1 MKDLTKGSIA
11 GHLLQF
17 ASFIALTTLFQTMY
31 FLVDLYFVGTLG
43 REAIA
48 GVGLAGNLAILVLAL
63 TQTLGVGATAL
74 VAHAIG
80 AKDRPRADALFN
92 QSFVMS
98 TLVGLVFGVT
108 AFSLRSFFA
117 HALAADEATAQQS
130 IRYLTWYVPA
140 MTLQFCLVA
149 FGSSLRGIGDM
160 KHPTLIQVGTVVIN
174 IVLAPILTVGWL
186 TGRPFGVTGAA
197 LASFFAIIAGGL
209 AFVLYVQR
217 QASPLRLHPATWR
230 PNFTLWKQ
238 MLGVGL
244 PAGGEFA
251 LMAIYMALV
260 YHVIQV
266 FGSAAQAGFGIGIRL
281 MQSLF
286 LPAVAIGFA
295 TAPVVGQNVGAR
307 EGARVRQTFNTAV
320 VLASVVM
327 VATTILCHLSPAA
340 MVGFFSQDP
349 AVIAFGSEYLRIV
362 SWNFV
367 ATGIIFVGSS
377 TMQGLGNSR
386 PALLASSLRLLLFAL
401 PVFWLSHSPSFQMRH
416 VWYLSLASVFAHLV
430 LLLWLLQRQF
440 AIRLAPAS
448 PVLRENALESPE

>member
-1 MKDLTKGSIA
+1 MKDLTKGSIT

-17 ASFIALTTLFQTMY
+17 ASFIALTTLFQTLY

-48 GVGLAGNLAILVLAL
+48 GVGLAGNLAIFVLAL
-63 TQTLGVGATAL
+63 TQTLGVGTTAL
-74 VAHAIG
+74 ISHAIG

-98 TLVGLVFGVT
+98 SLVGLTFGVT
-108 AFSLRSFFA
+108 AFSLRHVFA
-117 HALAADEATAQQS
+117 HALAADEPTAQQS
-130 IRYLTWYVPA
+130 VRYLTWYVPA
-140 MTLQFCLVA
+140 MALQFCLVA

-160 KHPTLIQVGTVVIN
+160 KIPTMIQAITIVIN
-174 IVLAPILTVGWL
+174 IILAPVLTVGWL
-186 TGRPFGVTGAA
+186 TGHAFGVTGAA
-197 LASFFAIIAGGL
+197 LASLIAVIAGGL
-209 AFVLYVQR
+209 MFVLYVQR
-217 QASPLRLHPATWR
+217 PASPLRLHPGSWR
-230 PNFTLWKQ
+230 PDFTLWKQ

-251 LMAIYMALV
+251 LMAIYMGLV

-266 FGSAAQAGFGIGIRL
+266 FGSAAQAGFGVGIRL
-281 MQSLF
+281 VQSLF

-320 VLASVVM
+320 ALATAVM
-327 VATTILCHLSPAA
+327 AVMTAVCQFAPASL
-340 MVGFFSQDP
+340 VGFFSQDP
-349 AVIAFGSEYLRIV
+349 AVVAFGSEYLSII

-377 TMQGLGNSR
+377 TMQGLGNTR
-386 PALLASSLRLLLFAL
+386 PALLASLTRLLLFAL
-401 PVFWLSHSPSFQMRH
+401 PVFWLSHQPTFQMRQ
-416 VWYLSLASVFAHLV
+416 VWYLSLGAVLAHLV
-430 LLLWLLQRQF
+430 LLIWLVHRQF
-440 AIRLAPAS
+440 AIRLAAT
-448 PVLRENALESPE
+448 